1 MGLWAVIGWLMGAI
15 MTLVTTYLTGLLK
28 LEHL

>member
-1 MGLWAVIGWLMGAI
+1 MGLWAVIGWLMEP